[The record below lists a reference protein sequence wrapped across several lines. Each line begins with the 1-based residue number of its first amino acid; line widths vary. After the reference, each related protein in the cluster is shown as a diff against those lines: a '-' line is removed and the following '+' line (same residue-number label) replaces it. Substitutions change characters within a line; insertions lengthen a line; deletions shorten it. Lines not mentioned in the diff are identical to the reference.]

1 MPSPAISAPAANTA
15 ANPIVGAMA
24 AAGGNAGTSA
34 GAGSDGL
41 SLISGDFASLLLSQ
55 MAPLTEAAP
64 VLPASTAKENKAQ
77 DDSTGNTDF
86 SALFAALGIPQ
97 VPVPAQ
103 VPQPPSKDSLESAST
118 SDQKPLDAL
127 SRSGSALQEALQ
139 NKEGTATNASSNSGG
154 ESLDQGLDN
163 KAANIATFD
172 KTLSKAEAT
181 LDASQSAAPE
191 APQGAHAIHA
201 MTHTNTTVA
210 TTKAEIQVQ
219 TPVRDA
225 NWGNEVGQKIV
236 WMANQ
241 DKQTAQLTLNPP
253 QLGPL
258 EVSLK
263 INGDQATA
271 VFVSAHAEVREAI
284 EAALPRL
291 REMMGAAGLELGQAN
306 VSSQSFQQQ
315 NEQAR
320 QQQAA
325 SSRGGAEGGILGA
338 AGESTGTVREISRSR
353 SGNGLV
359 DTFA

>member
-1 MPSPAISAPAANTA
+1 MPSPVISAPAAAPA

-34 GAGSDGL
+34 AASGDGIT
-41 SLISGDFASLLLSQ
+41 LIGGDFASLLLSQ
-55 MAPLTEAAP
+55 IAPLTDTAP
-64 VLPASTAKENKAQ
+64 ALPAGTTKDDSAK
-77 DDSTGNTDF
+77 DDSTGNNDF

-97 VPVPAQ
+97 TPVPVQ
-103 VPQPPSKDSLESAST
+103 SSQPPVKDKPETVST
-118 SDQKPLDAL
+118 GEQKPLDAL
-127 SRSGSALQEALQ
+127 SRSGTALQEALQ
-139 NKEGTATNASSNSGG
+139 AKENTAPNAGTNTGG
-154 ESLDQGLDN
+154 ESLDQGQDD

-172 KTLSKAEAT
+172 KALTKAEVT
-181 LDASQSAAPE
+181 LDSSQSTAPE

-315 NEQAR
+315 SEQAR
-320 QQQAA
+320 QQQAG

-338 AGESTGTVREISRSR
+338 AGESAGTVREISR

>member
-1 MPSPAISAPAANTA
+1 K
-15 ANPIVGAMA
+15 
-24 AAGGNAGTSA
+24 
-34 GAGSDGL
+34 DGL
-41 SLISGDFASLLLSQ
+41 Q
-55 MAPLTEAAP
+55 
-64 VLPASTAKENKAQ
+64 VKEN
-77 DDSTGNTDF
+77 TPTN
-86 SALFAALGIPQ
+86 P
-97 VPVPAQ
+97 
-103 VPQPPSKDSLESAST
+103 
-118 SDQKPLDAL
+118 DA
-127 SRSGSALQEALQ
+127 
-139 NKEGTATNASSNSGG
+139 GG
-154 ESLDQGLDN
+154 ESLDKND
-163 KAANIATFD
+163 KAANLATFE
-172 KTLSKAEAT
+172 KALGKAEAT
-181 LDASQSAAPE
+181 LDTSQASAPE

-201 MTHTNTTVA
+201 LTHTNTTVA

-219 TPVRDA
+219 TPVRDT

-263 INGDQATA
+263 IDGDQATA

-315 NEQAR
+315 SDQAR
-320 QQQAA
+320 QQQGA
-325 SSRGGAEGGILGA
+325 SPRGGTEGGILATASESAGA
-338 AGESTGTVREISRSR
+338 VRQISR